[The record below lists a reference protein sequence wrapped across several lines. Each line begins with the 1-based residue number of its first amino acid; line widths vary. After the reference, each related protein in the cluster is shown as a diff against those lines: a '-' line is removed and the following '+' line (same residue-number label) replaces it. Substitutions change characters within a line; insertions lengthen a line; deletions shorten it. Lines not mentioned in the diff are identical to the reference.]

1 MNYNKLTSTL
11 KANGTSLQGYVNT
24 TFEHLENILG
34 EPIYPDSGDGKV
46 VCEWVLEFEDGT
58 IATIYCWKLKTAPTT
73 EYNWHIG
80 GVSEKAVKYVEEI
93 LKQTK

>member
-46 VCEWVLEFEDGT
+46 VCEWVLE
-58 IATIYCWKLKTAPTT
+58 L
-73 EYNWHIG
+73 
-80 GVSEKAVKYVEEI
+80 EI
-93 LKQTK
+93 K

>member
-58 IATIYCWKLKTAPTT
+58 ITTIYCWKLKTAPTT